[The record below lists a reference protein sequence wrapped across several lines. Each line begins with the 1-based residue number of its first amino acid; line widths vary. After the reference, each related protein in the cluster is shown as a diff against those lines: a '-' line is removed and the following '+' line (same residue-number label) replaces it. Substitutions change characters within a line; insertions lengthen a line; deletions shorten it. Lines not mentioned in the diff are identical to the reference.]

1 MNLKTIVWRELAERP
16 MAMLS
21 STLAILLG
29 VTALVAIRHVT
40 VFSEQEVGQQLQ
52 SLGANVLV
60 LPKDTT
66 LQDYYSADLTSQTLP
81 ESHVSSILLANLPG
95 VERLSPKLCVSAKVA
110 NRDVTLTGILPQSEF
125 QTKAVWQ
132 SVSLFSAKH
141 DGCKK
146 AAACGPKT
154 YDAAPETLVSN
165 RTIDQLKGNEAIIGA
180 DIAEF
185 SGLKVGQ
192 SVELLGEKLQV
203 LAVLPRTGTVDDSR
217 VFAHLHTVQR
227 MTKAGEVVNA
237 IEVMGCCEDA
247 AGGLVPKLSELLPDS
262 KVVTISQV
270 VSTQVGVNRLMSQ
283 MSLLVLGIL
292 VVVGGASVATTISSN
307 VRERRRE
314 VGTLMALGAT
324 PGFVTKLF
332 LLKAWVLGV
341 VGAIGGSVL
350 GLIVAMVLGSQ
361 WAGVTVTPLP
371 GLLAMAVGA
380 ALLITTL
387 AAFWPARTA
396 AKLDPC
402 CCFQEV

>member
-1 MNLKTIVWRELAERP
+1 MNLRTLVWRELSERP
-16 MAMLS
+16 SAMLT

-40 VFSEQEVGQQLQ
+40 VFSEREVGQQLQ

-60 LPKDTT
+60 LPKSAT

-95 VERLSPKLCVSAKVA
+95 VERLSPKLCVAAKVGDRA
-110 NRDVTLTGILPQSEF
+110 VTLTGILPQSEF
-125 QTKAVWQ
+125 QAKAAWQ
-132 SVSLFSAKH
+132 SVSLFSNKH

-146 AAACGPKT
+146 AACGPKT
-154 YDAAPETLVSN
+154 YDGAPEALATE

-180 DIAEF
+180 DVAEF
-185 SGLKVGQ
+185 SKLKPGK
-192 SVELLGEKLQV
+192 SVRVLGEPLQV
-203 LAVLPRTGTVDDSR
+203 LAVLPRTGTVDDGR

-227 MTKAGEVVNA
+227 MTNAGEVVNA

-247 AGGLVPKLSELLPDS
+247 AGGLVPSLTALLPDA

-270 VSTQVGVNRLMSQ
+270 VSTQVGINRLMSQ
-283 MSLLVLGIL
+283 LSLFVLSIL
-292 VVVGGASVATTISSN
+292 VIVGGASVASTISSN

-324 PGFVTKLF
+324 PGLVTRMFLF
-332 LLKAWVLGV
+332 KALALGL
-341 VGAIGGSVL
+341 VGGVGGCAL
-350 GLIVAMVLGSQ
+350 GLIVAMLLGSQ

-371 GLLAMAVGA
+371 DLLLIAVVA
-380 ALLITTL
+380 ALAITTC
-387 AAFWPARTA
+387 AAYWPARSA
-396 AKLDPC
+396 ARLDPC
-402 CCFQEV
+402 SCFSDV

>member
-1 MNLKTIVWRELAERP
+1 MNLKTLVWRELAERP
-16 MAMLS
+16 MAMLT

-60 LPKDTT
+60 LPQDAT
-66 LQDYYSADLTSQTLP
+66 LQDYYSADLTAQTLP
-81 ESHVSSILLANLPG
+81 ESHVASILLANLAG

-125 QTKAVWQ
+125 QAKSVWQ

-141 DGCKK
+141 EGCKK
-146 AAACGPKT
+146 AACGPKT
-154 YDAAPETLVSN
+154 YDAAPETLASN
-165 RTIDQLKGNEAIIGA
+165 RTIDQLKGNEAVIGA
-180 DIAEF
+180 DVAEF
-185 SGLKVGQ
+185 SNLKIGQ
-192 SVELLGEKLQV
+192 SVTMLGEKLQV
-203 LAVLPRTGTVDDSR
+203 LAILPRTGTVDDSR

-227 MTKAGEVVNA
+227 LTKAGEVVNA

-247 AGGLVPKLSELLPDS
+247 AGGLVPKLSELLPDA

-270 VSTQVGVNRLMSQ
+270 VSTQVGINHLMSQ

-324 PGFVTKLF
+324 PGFVTRLF
-332 LLKAWVLGV
+332 LLKACVLGT
-341 VGAIGGSVL
+341 VGAIGGSLL
-350 GLIVAMVLGSQ
+350 GLIVAVVLGSQ

-371 GLLAMAVGA
+371 GLLAVAVAA

-387 AAFWPARTA
+387 AAFLPARAA

>member
-1 MNLKTIVWRELAERP
+1 MNLKTLVWRELAERP
-16 MAMLS
+16 MAMLT

-60 LPKDTT
+60 LPKDAT
-66 LQDYYSADLTSQTLP
+66 LQDYYSADLTAQTLP
-81 ESHVSSILLANLPG
+81 ESHVSSILLANLAG
-95 VERLSPKLCVSAKVA
+95 VERLSPKLCVTAKVA

-125 QTKAVWQ
+125 QAKSVWQ
-132 SVSLFSAKH
+132 SVSLFSNKH

-146 AAACGPKT
+146 AACGPKT
-154 YDAAPETLVSN
+154 YDAAPETLASN

-180 DIAEF
+180 DVAEF
-185 SGLKVGQ
+185 SNLKVGQ
-192 SVELLGEKLQV
+192 SVPMLGEKLQV

-227 MTKAGEVVNA
+227 LTNAGEVVNA

-247 AGGLVPKLSELLPDS
+247 AGGLVPKLAELLPDS

-283 MSLLVLGIL
+283 LSLLVLGIL
-292 VVVGGASVATTISSN
+292 VAVGGASVATTISSN

-324 PGFVTKLF
+324 PSFVTRLF
-332 LLKAWVLGV
+332 LLKACVLGV

-350 GLIVAMVLGSQ
+350 GLIVAVVLGSQ

-371 GLLAMAVGA
+371 GLLAMAVAA
-380 ALLITTL
+380 ALFITML
-387 AAFWPARTA
+387 AAFWPARLA

-402 CCFQEV
+402 VCFQEV

>member
-1 MNLKTIVWRELAERP
+1 MNLRILVWRELSERP
-16 MAMLS
+16 LAMLT

-40 VFSEQEVGQQLQ
+40 VFSEREVGQQLQ

-60 LPKDTT
+60 LPKAAT

-81 ESHVSSILLANLPG
+81 ESHVASILIANLPG
-95 VERLSPKLCVSAKVA
+95 VERLSPKLCVAAKVGDRA
-110 NRDVTLTGILPQSEF
+110 VTLTGILPQSEF
-125 QTKAVWQ
+125 QAKAAWQ
-132 SVSLFSAKH
+132 SVSLFSNKH
-141 DGCKK
+141 EGCKK
-146 AAACGPKT
+146 AACGPKT
-154 YDAAPETLVSN
+154 YNGSPEALATE

-180 DIAEF
+180 DVAEF
-185 SGLKVGQ
+185 SKLTPGKSVKV
-192 SVELLGEKLQV
+192 LGDSLQV
-203 LAVLPRTGTVDDSR
+203 LAVLPRTGTVDDGR

-247 AGGLVPKLSELLPDS
+247 AGGLVPSLTELLPDA

-283 MSLLVLGIL
+283 MSLFVLSIL
-292 VVVGGASVATTISSN
+292 VIVGGASVASTISSN

-324 PGFVTKLF
+324 SSLVMRMF
-332 LLKAWVLGV
+332 LLKAL
-341 VGAIGGSVL
+341 VL
-350 GLIVAMVLGSQ
+350 GLVGGIGGCALGLMVAMVLGSQ

-371 GLLAMAVGA
+371 DLLLIAVAA
-380 ALLITTL
+380 ALSITIL
-387 AAFWPARTA
+387 AAYWPARSA
-396 AKLDPC
+396 SRLDPC
-402 CCFQEV
+402 SCFSDV